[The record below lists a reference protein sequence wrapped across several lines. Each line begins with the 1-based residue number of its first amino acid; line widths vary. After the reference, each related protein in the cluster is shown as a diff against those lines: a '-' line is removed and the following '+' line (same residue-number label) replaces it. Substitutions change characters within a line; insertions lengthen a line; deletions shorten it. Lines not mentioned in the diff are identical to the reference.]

1 MTRLPERALL
11 LLLASVMFTHI
22 MDFMVLMPLGPQLM
36 RSLGI
41 NAEQFSWI
49 VSAYTLSAGTVGLLA
64 APFVD
69 RFDRRFL
76 LLIAYAGFAAGS
88 LACALAHSHIAL
100 LIARIICGAFG
111 GISGTLVMA
120 IVSDVV
126 PAERRA
132 AGMGVIMGAFSFAA
146 ALGVPFGL
154 WLAHRYVWEA
164 PFILLAA
171 LSGIMWLLIAIWLPP
186 IRGHLT
192 SGRQHGAASFI
203 ELLRDPTAGRALL
216 FMAVMVFGH
225 FAIIP
230 FLSPFL
236 VSNVGIAAENVWLVF
251 MVGGVCSVLTTARV
265 GRLADRHGRHRIFY
279 VLVAVAVVV
288 TLTLTQLG
296 QAPLW
301 QVLSL
306 AGMFFVFASG
316 RFIPAQA
323 IMSLAVPPSRRGAF
337 MSLNSCARDLAAGCS
352 AAVGGKV
359 ISESA
364 TGQLV
369 HYTWMGWIAVAAAV
383 ISVWLASRVRT
394 HEQETSALAQA
405 A

>member
-1 MTRLPERALL
+1 MTRLPERFLL

-36 RSLGI
+36 RSLDL
-41 NAEQFSWI
+41 NPQQFSWI

-64 APFVD
+64 ALFID

-76 LLIAYAGFAAGS
+76 LLIAYAGFAAGT
-88 LACALAHSHIAL
+88 LGCALAHTHAML
-100 LIARIICGAFG
+100 LTARIICGGFG
-111 GISGTLVMA
+111 GLSGTLVMA

-132 AGMGVIMGAFSFAA
+132 AGMGIIMGAFSFAA

-154 WLAHRYVWEA
+154 WLAHRYVWET
-164 PFILLAA
+164 PFMVMAA
-171 LSGIMWLLIAIWLPP
+171 LSGIMWLLILIWLPSLRAHMIP
-186 IRGHLT
+186 
-192 SGRQHGAASFI
+192 GRQTGLATFLV
-203 ELLRDPTAGRALL
+203 LLRDANAGRALL

-236 VSNVGIAAENVWLVF
+236 VMNAGIAEENVSLVF

-265 GRLADRHGRHRIFY
+265 GRLADKHGRHRVFY
-279 VLVAVAVVV
+279 VLVWVAVAV
-288 TLTLTQLG
+288 TLVLSHLG
-296 QAPLW
+296 RAPLW
-301 QVLSL
+301 LVLSL

-337 MSLNSCARDLAAGCS
+337 MSLNSCSRDLAAGLS
-352 AAVGGKV
+352 SAVGGLV
-359 ISESA
+359 IGKTE
-364 TGQLV
+364 TGALV
-369 HYTWMGWIAVAAAV
+369 QYNWLGWIAIAAALL
-383 ISVWLASRVRT
+383 SVWLASRVRT
-394 HEQETSALAQA
+394 HESETPVPVA
-405 A
+405 AH